1 MRRTWAILG
10 VAFVALLAFA
20 LTFSIIRTRQI
31 EIDDARASLTSLVA
45 LLAEHGDRSIQDG
58 DKLLRAVL
66 SRVQA
71 WDLTEPGEARSIME
85 FMREMLLG
93 SPQVASGWVL
103 NKDGVSVLDT
113 WSFPPTPVQSLE
125 RRYMQAHLA
134 GEKGPFLAEQETGT
148 LTKKPRF
155 TVSRAVY
162 DDAGIKAVVVAAIYS
177 EYFSKLYS
185 EAIQHPGAR
194 AGIYLKQSN
203 GPSKILARLGTTEP
217 ASQEFL
223 VRLNVSA
230 SGAAAGN
237 SVFDDRLVVWR
248 ALESHKDAFASA
260 SFPLAT
266 INKWHERVLEL
277 GLLYLFLAMTFIGLL
292 QMLHRVHV
300 AKGESEYRAV
310 LLEEVNHRVK
320 NVMQILQAMIYSR
333 SRAVEHVETR
343 TALGEL
349 SASITAMADLFA
361 TIQYN
366 ATTREINLSAVLVRV
381 CESIER
387 ATGRRIAQDI
397 EPVSLTDHPKATNI
411 TIIVNELITNAIKHS
426 HGEVGLSVKPA
437 TDNVVVIKVS
447 GRKSADPP
455 PEKPKSSGFGL
466 KMVARLVSEIGATI
480 DQVDYIDR
488 VSVELRAPL

>member
-1 MRRTWAILG
+1 MRRTRAILG
-10 VAFVALLAFA
+10 VAFVALLGFA
-20 LTFSIIRTRQI
+20 LTFSIIRARQI
-31 EIDDARASLTSLVA
+31 EIDDARTNLTSLVA

-58 DKLLRAVL
+58 DKLVRAVL
-66 SRVQA
+66 GRVQA
-71 WDLTEPGEARSIME
+71 WDLIELGEARSIME
-85 FMREMLLG
+85 FMRELLLG

-134 GEKGPFLAEQETGT
+134 GEKGPLLAEQETGT

-194 AGIYLKQSN
+194 AGIYLKQPN

-217 ASQEFL
+217 ASQDFL

-230 SGAAAGN
+230 SGAAAGA

-248 ALESHKDAFASA
+248 ALDSHKDAFASA

-266 INKWHERVLEL
+266 INKWRERALEL
-277 GLLYLFLAMTFIGLL
+277 GLLYLFLAMAFIGIL

-333 SRAVEHVETR
+333 SRAGEHVETR

-349 SASITAMADLFA
+349 SASITAMGDLFA

-366 ATTREINLSAVLVRV
+366 ATTREINLSAVLIRV
-381 CESIER
+381 CESLER

-426 HGEVGLSVKPA
+426 QGEVWLSVKPA
-437 TDNVVVIKVS
+437 TDNSVVIKVS
-447 GRKSADPP
+447 GRKSAGPS

-480 DQVDYIDR
+480 DQADYLDR